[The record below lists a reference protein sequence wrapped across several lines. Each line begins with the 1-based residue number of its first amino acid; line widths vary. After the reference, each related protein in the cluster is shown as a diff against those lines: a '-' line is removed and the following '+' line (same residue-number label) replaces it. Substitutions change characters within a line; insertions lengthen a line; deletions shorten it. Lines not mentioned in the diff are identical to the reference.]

1 MRTRS
6 LFFQPVKLARPD
18 VQMRWPH
25 NVKDSCL
32 TQGSSSHYQVLRI
45 PVTAT
50 DKEIKVAYRKAARM
64 AHPDHGGDPA
74 AFRRVTLAY
83 ETLIDAK
90 RRAAYDRSYGSG
102 SRGAFSTGPDDGAE
116 GAHFDAPAAESRASA
131 HVRRPNTPRNTA
143 ADAPVYVPPFEQ
155 FAPGGAVPL
164 IPEDTARQQVHGIPR
179 KRGIFGAEARIQRE
193 LRTVQLISR
202 QILPAIPSARLINGL
217 QSPVDNSHID
227 HALLAGYRL
236 AIIGSM
242 LLPPGAYAWNGS
254 TLTHGGRSIAPPHLA
269 HVVRRMQDIFPE
281 LNVTGWT
288 VVHSTDGNLHEP
300 VIDRHRRSPAGQD
313 ARGDAS
319 DTVQVVNAA
328 GLARGLKQ
336 FLGSGPAPNTVNVP
350 VLARL
355 LRGMH

>member
-1 MRTRS
+1 
-6 LFFQPVKLARPD
+6 
-18 VQMRWPH
+18 
-25 NVKDSCL
+25 L
-32 TQGSSSHYQVLRI
+32 TQGNSSHYQVLRV

-50 DKEIKVAYRKAARM
+50 AKEIKVAYRKAARTS
-64 AHPDHGGDPA
+64 HPDHGGDAA
-74 AFRRVTLAY
+74 AFRQVTLAY

-90 RRAAYDRSYGSG
+90 RRADYDRSYGSG
-102 SRGAFSTGPDDGAE
+102 SSGFGAGPAGE
-116 GAHFDAPAAESRASA
+116 GAHFDAPAAGSRASA

-143 ADAPVYVPPFEQ
+143 ADAPVYAPSFE
-155 FAPGGAVPL
+155 AVLLAGEVPL
-164 IPEDTARQQVHGIPR
+164 IPEELARQQVHGMPR

-193 LRTVQLISR
+193 MRTVQLLSR
-202 QILPAIPSARLINGL
+202 QILPAIPAARLINGL
-217 QSPVDNSHID
+217 QSPADNSHID
-227 HALLAGYRL
+227 HVLLSGYRM

-254 TLTHGGRSIAPPHLA
+254 ALTHGGRSIAPPQLA

-288 VVHSTDGNLHEP
+288 VVHSTDGNLHQP
-300 VIDRHRRSPAGQD
+300 VIDQHRRPAG
-313 ARGDAS
+313 GEGNS
-319 DTVQVVNAA
+319 HGLVQVVNAA

-336 FLGSGPAPNTVNVP
+336 FLSSGPAPNIVNVP

>member
-1 MRTRS
+1 M
-6 LFFQPVKLARPD
+6 
-18 VQMRWPH
+18 
-25 NVKDSCL
+25 
-32 TQGSSSHYQVLRI
+32 TQGNSSHYQVLRI

-50 DKEIKVAYRKAARM
+50 DKEIKVAYRKAART

-90 RRAAYDRSYGSG
+90 SRADYDRSYGSG
-102 SRGAFSTGPDDGAE
+102 TDFSSRTAPAEE
-116 GAHFDAPAAESRASA
+116 GAHFDAPAAGSRASA

-143 ADAPVYVPPFEQ
+143 ADAPVYVPSFEEV
-155 FAPGGAVPL
+155 AAGGGVPL
-164 IPEDTARQQVHGIPR
+164 IPRDLAGLQVHGLPR

-193 LRTVQLISR
+193 MRTVQLISR
-202 QILPAIPSARLINGL
+202 QVLPAIPAARLINGL
-217 QSPVDNSHID
+217 QSPADNSHID
-227 HALLAGYRL
+227 HVVLSGYRM
-236 AIIGSM
+236 AVIGSM

-254 TLTHGGRSIAPPHLA
+254 ALTHGGRSIAPPQLA

-300 VIDRHRRSPAGQD
+300 VIDRHRRPPGRD
-313 ARGDAS
+313 DGHE
-319 DTVQVVNAA
+319 TVQVVNAA

-336 FLGSGPAPNTVNVP
+336 FLSSGPAPNTVIVP